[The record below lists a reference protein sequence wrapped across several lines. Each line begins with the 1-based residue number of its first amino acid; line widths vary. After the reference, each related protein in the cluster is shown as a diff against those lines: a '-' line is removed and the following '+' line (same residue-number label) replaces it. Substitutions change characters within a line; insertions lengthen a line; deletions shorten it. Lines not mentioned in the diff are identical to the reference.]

1 MKAFALLLSF
11 ALAGSGMACAPPAAA
26 PSNTQV
32 KQATRSEAWP
42 QMLAHCLRS
51 PDCDPMAE
59 VGDGAGEASNHAG
72 EVTWF
77 ARAGAGEEARLVIGL
92 HASRGRG
99 GEAGRT
105 LAIDEQPDS
114 LAGHVSRRSSLMLGF
129 TAQAGKAPLLDNV
142 SFRSAWIE
150 PADRAAQAYVVEIS
164 GKAGVLLKEPAVA
177 IPVSYPAG
185 MKGLSPVTIQVSRP
199 AESAALRNLLAALR
213 AGETLGLKITS
224 TSGSVLM
231 SDVIYGVGYDS
242 ALAQANDAVTD
253 PEIAATIS
261 ERCARFAGEA
271 DAFWA
276 VANVTPALLVCDPR
290 LPQERH

>member
-1 MKAFALLLSF
+1 MKHLVLLLPL
-11 ALAGSGMACAPPAAA
+11 ALAAAGAACAPPAA
-26 PSNTQV
+26 PSNAQV

-51 PDCDPMAE
+51 PDCDPMAN

-77 ARAGAGEEARLVIGL
+77 AQTGAAEGARLVASL

-105 LAIDEQPDS
+105 LTIDEQPDS
-114 LAGHVSRRSSLMLGF
+114 LAGHLSRRSSLMLRF
-129 TAQAGKAPLLDNV
+129 SAQPDAAPQLTDI
-142 SFRSAWIE
+142 SFRSAWLE
-150 PADRAAQAYVVEIS
+150 PADKAAQDYAVEIS
-164 GKAGVLLKEPAVA
+164 GKAGVLLKEPARAV
-177 IPVSYPAG
+177 PVSHPAG
-185 MKGLSPVTIQVSRP
+185 MRGLSPVTIQFARP
-199 AESAALRNLLAALR
+199 AESAALRALLGALR
-213 AGETLGLKITS
+213 ADETLSLKITS
-224 TSGSVLM
+224 PSGAILM
-231 SDVIYGVGYDS
+231 SDVIYALGYES
-242 ALAQANDAVTD
+242 ALGQANDAARD

-261 ERCARFAGEA
+261 ERCARFASEP
-271 DAFWA
+271 DTFWA

>member
-1 MKAFALLLSF
+1 MKQLALLLSLT
-11 ALAGSGMACAPPAAA
+11 LAAHGAACAPPVA
-26 PSNTQV
+26 PSNAQV

-51 PDCDPMAE
+51 PACDPMAD

-77 ARAGAGEEARLVIGL
+77 AQAGAGEDGRLVIGL

-114 LAGHVSRRSSLMLGF
+114 LAGHLSRRSSLMLGF
-129 TAQAGKAPLLDNV
+129 KAQAGKAPRLDNL
-142 SFRSAWIE
+142 SFRSAWVE
-150 PADRAAQAYVVEIS
+150 PADRAAQDYVVEIS
-164 GKAGVLLKEPAVA
+164 GKAGVLLNEPAVA
-177 IPVSYPAG
+177 APVSYPAG

-199 AESAALRNLLAALR
+199 ADGAALRNLLAALR
-213 AGETLGLKITS
+213 AGETLGLKITR
-224 TSGSVLM
+224 TSGAVLM
-231 SDVIYGVGYDS
+231 SDVIYAVGYDS

-271 DAFWA
+271 DAFWS
-276 VANVTPALLVCDPR
+276 VANLTPALLVCDPR